1 MLKKCQILGFLVL
14 VLGIIGSFYVAYEFG
29 NVVDFEYSGRVFYE
43 RDWNLTCAYFA
54 TGCFSSILLWTILEK
69 KKNTG
74 FIKNPMFSPLPRSRC
89 DRI

>member
-54 TGCFSSILLWTILEK
+54 TGCFSSILLWTIFSGMAEIIEK
-69 KKNTG
+69 LDNIINQQKNMT
-74 FIKNPMFSPLPRSRC
+74 K
-89 DRI
+89 